1 MTGVLIVTGGSRGIG
16 AAVARLGGK
25 SGYKV
30 CVNYR
35 ENAGKAAEVV
45 GAITNGGGTAVA
57 VQADVSRDDDVVRLF
72 RHVDDR
78 LGTVTALV
86 NNAGI
91 IGGESRVDEIDA
103 ETLSH
108 VWATNVTS
116 CFLCARE
123 AVRRMSTAHG
133 GAGGTIVNVSS
144 LAAKLPGA
152 VNRAHYGT
160 SKGAVNTFTVALAN
174 EVAGEGIRVNA
185 VLPGAVNTD
194 MQAPYGGMERLKRLA
209 PAIPLGRWAEPE
221 EIAETIL
228 WLLSDKASYV
238 TGSLLEVS
246 GAR

>member
-1 MTGVLIVTGGSRGIG
+1 MSDVLVVTGGSRGIG
-16 AAVARLGGK
+16 AAVARLAGEA
-25 SGYKV
+25 GYVV

-45 GAITNGGGTAVA
+45 GAIKSGGGTAVA
-57 VQADVSRDDDVVRLF
+57 VQADVSRDEEVVRLF
-72 RHVDDR
+72 REVDER
-78 LGTVTALV
+78 LGPVTALV

-103 ETLSH
+103 ASLSRL
-108 VWATNVTS
+108 WATNITS

-123 AVRRMSTAHG
+123 AVRRMSRAHG
-133 GAGGTIVNVSS
+133 GAGGAIVNVSS
-144 LAAKLPGA
+144 LSARLPGA
-152 VNRAHYGT
+152 GNRAHYGT

-174 EVAGEGIRVNA
+174 EVAAEGVRVNA
-185 VLPGAVNTD
+185 VLPGAVDTD
-194 MQAPYGGMERLKRLA
+194 MQAPYGGIERLKRLA
-209 PAIPLGRWAEPE
+209 PTIPVGRWAEPE
-221 EIAETIL
+221 EIAEAIL